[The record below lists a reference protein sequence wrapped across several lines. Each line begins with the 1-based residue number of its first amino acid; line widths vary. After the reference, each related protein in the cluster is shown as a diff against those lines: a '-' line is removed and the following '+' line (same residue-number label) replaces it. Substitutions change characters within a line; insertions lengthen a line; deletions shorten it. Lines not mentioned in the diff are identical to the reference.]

1 MLFNYSFCGGF
12 IINNFWVGCAA
23 HCTVGRA
30 IANTVVV
37 VGAHNRITGGISH
50 GAAQIINHEGYSSIS
65 LNNDISVVRVS
76 ISISFTANVQPIP
89 LGATLITSGG
99 AVGSG
104 WGQTSN
110 PGSAAA
116 DLQFVAVSI
125 ITNDDCR
132 SRLSVTQ
139 AARILDGTICS
150 LSPSGQ
156 GKCMGDSGGPLT
168 QNGQVI
174 GAVSWGVPCGGA
186 APDMYARISQY
197 RTWIL
202 NAIG

>member
-1 MLFNYSFCGGF
+1 M
-12 IINNFWVGCAA
+12 
-23 HCTVGRA
+23 
-30 IANTVVV
+30 
-37 VGAHNRITGGISH
+37 
-50 GAAQIINHEGYSSIS
+50 
-65 LNNDISVVRVS
+65 
-76 ISISFTANVQPIP
+76 
-89 LGATLITSGG
+89 
-99 AVGSG
+99 GSG

-125 ITNDDCR
+125 ITNADCR
-132 SRLSVTQ
+132 SRLSTTQ

-150 LSPSGQ
+150 LSPNGQ

-174 GAVSWGVPCGGA
+174 GAVSWGVPCGTA

-197 RTWIL
+197 RDWMN
-202 NAIG
+202 NAISS

>member
-1 MLFNYSFCGGF
+1 MTIGVSR
-12 IINNFWVGCAA
+12 V
-23 HCTVGRA
+23 
-30 IANTVVV
+30 
-37 VGAHNRITGGISH
+37 
-50 GAAQIINHEGYSSIS
+50 INHENYSSVT
-65 LNNDISVVRVS
+65 LNNDISVVETAVA
-76 ISISFTANVQPIP
+76 IVFTATVQPIP
-89 LGATLITSGG
+89 LGAALITSGV

-104 WGQTSN
+104 WGQTTH

-116 DLQFVAVSI
+116 ELQFVSVNI
-125 ITNDDCR
+125 ITNADCR
-132 SRLSVTQ
+132 SRLSTTQ

-168 QNGQVI
+168 HNGQVI

-197 RTWIL
+197 RDWML
-202 NAIG
+202 NAIAS